1 MKQKKLHLLA
11 LIITVSAFTLSA
23 QTYKESAPKLRIGFS
38 GGIGYKTAKVPEN
51 ELIVNQDKYKE
62 FSDRLRRTPMV
73 GVSAHYLFKAGFGLG
88 AKYSYSYS
96 SSEIEDLII
105 DDKSTN
111 HNLVADAFER
121 MHINFVGF
129 SFCGYLFL
137 GENQKFMLYDA
148 LAFGYTHLRDE
159 SGMLFNNMLITG
171 KTPGFDF
178 EIGVEYFL
186 SPSISLG
193 INGGYFGSTF
203 TKVVQSDGTH
213 SISRKL
219 QGDEVLNANNYNLNA
234 GIRYYLNK

>member
-23 QTYKESAPKLRIGFS
+23 QSPAESVPKLRIGIS
-38 GGIGYKTAKVPEN
+38 GGMGYKTAKSPEN
-51 ELIVNQDKYKE
+51 EFIVNKDKYKE
-62 FSDRLRRTPMV
+62 FNDRLRWTPMV

-96 SSEIEDLII
+96 SSEIKDLIVF
-105 DDKSTN
+105 DKSTN
-111 HNLVADAFER
+111 HNLVTDAYER

-137 GENQKFMLYDA
+137 GKNQKFMLYDA
-148 LAFGYTHLRDE
+148 LAIGYTHLRDE
-159 SGMLFNNMLITG
+159 SGMLFNGMLTTS
-171 KTPGFDF
+171 KTPGYDF

-186 SPSISLG
+186 APSVSLG
-193 INGGYFGSTF
+193 INGGFFGGTF
-203 TKVVQSDGTH
+203 TSVTQSDGMH

-219 QGDEVLNANNYNLNA
+219 NDDEVLSASNYNLNI